1 MVSLATLCPAWKHVH
16 NLRRNKTVIEA
27 SHERGSFHLIVE
39 SVDGIVYCQKTICE
53 GLVLSLLRT
62 P

>member
-1 MVSLATLCPAWKHVH
+1 M
-16 NLRRNKTVIEA
+16 NKAVNEA

-53 GLVLSLLRT
+53 GLVLSLLHT